1 MTVEFVRLNDVSY
14 EINFDNLTLSEDV
27 SRVLD
32 TLPEQMRLVLKA
44 RFGFLSEEKMTL
56 AQVGVLMN
64 LAPERIRQIQDKALR
79 MLKHP
84 SRSRLLRIYL
94 DS

>member
-1 MTVEFVRLNDVSY
+1 MTVEFVQLNDTSY
-14 EINFDNLTLSEDV
+14 EVNFDKMNFSEDM

-32 TLPEQMRLVLKA
+32 TLPDQMRLVLKA

-56 AQVGVLMN
+56 AQVGALMN

-94 DS
+94 DQ